1 MTLCPTETTTD
12 VSTGISTEI
21 TAPPS
26 ASPPAVSSVRG
37 IDHVGLTVPDLD
49 EATRF
54 FTQALGASVL
64 YDALPRSAGPRYGS
78 ELEARLG
85 VPPGTVQVAIR
96 LLSLPDG
103 PSLELFEYRG
113 SDQQAAVGP
122 SDYGW
127 QHVAFY
133 VDDMEAIAAAI
144 ERAGGLTLG
153 SPRPLPNLEAGPG
166 NRFLYC
172 RTPWGSTLELIS
184 YPDPQP
190 YEQHTGA
197 RRWRP
202 GQDWLW
208 EELTR

>member
-1 MTLCPTETTTD
+1 MTTCPAEQTETIPTPRAA
-12 VSTGISTEI
+12 G
-21 TAPPS
+21 
-26 ASPPAVSSVRG
+26 SVRG
-37 IDHVGLTVPDLD
+37 VDHVGLTVPDVD
-49 EATRF
+49 AATAF
-54 FTQALGASVL
+54 FAEALGASLL
-64 YDALPRSAGPRYGS
+64 YDALPKTAAHRSGPN
-78 ELEARLG
+78 LEARLG
-85 VPPGTVQVAIR
+85 VPAGTVQVAIR

-103 PSLELFEYRG
+103 PSLELFEYCG
-113 SDQQAAVGP
+113 VDQHSPVGP

-133 VDDMEAIAAAI
+133 VDDIEIVAAAVVS
-144 ERAGGLTLG
+144 AGGTALG
-153 SPRPLPNLEAGPG
+153 TPRALPNLESGPR

-190 YEQHTGA
+190 YEQHTGT

-202 GQDWLW
+202 GQPWLW

>member
-1 MTLCPTETTTD
+1 MSTCAAEPTAENTVENT
-12 VSTGISTEI
+12 VEPSKINATE
-21 TAPPS
+21 A
-26 ASPPAVSSVRG
+26 AGSSVRG

-49 EATRF
+49 AATAFFREAI
-54 FTQALGASVL
+54 GARVL
-64 YDALPRSAGPRYGS
+64 YDALPKTAAPRSGP

-85 VPPGTVQVAIR
+85 VPVGTVQIAIR

-103 PSLELFEYRG
+103 PSLELFEYYG
-113 SDQQAAVGP
+113 ADQQNAVGP

-133 VDDMEAIAAAI
+133 VDDMEAVAAAI
-144 ERAGGLTLG
+144 VRAGGTTLG
-153 SPRPLPNLEAGPG
+153 TPRALPNLESGPR

-190 YEQHTGA
+190 YEQHTGT

-202 GQDWLW
+202 GQPWLW